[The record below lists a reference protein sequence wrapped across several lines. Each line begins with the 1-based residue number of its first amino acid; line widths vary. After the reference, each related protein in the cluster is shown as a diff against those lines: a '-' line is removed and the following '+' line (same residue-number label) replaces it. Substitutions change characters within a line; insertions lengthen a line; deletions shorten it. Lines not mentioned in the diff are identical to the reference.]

1 MSQKYAKTGTMSRR
15 PDPRNNRTR
24 SAIKAALVDLL
35 ASQPFDQL
43 LVRDIVAGAGIGN
56 ATFFRHYRDKAQVLE
71 EVAQDFFEQAS
82 GAMLPALGD
91 RHSDLGARHLCRFV
105 DEHRVVYTALLTG
118 GAGGQI
124 RADFVEKTA
133 EQAFPLAA
141 GQPVRLPGRLAVI
154 YPLSAIVTILAW
166 WLGEVPETP
175 PDEVAQLIARLVFK
189 PMMEYQ

>member
-1 MSQKYAKTGTMSRR
+1 MSRQ
-15 PDPRNNRTR
+15 PDPRNQRTR
-24 SAIKAALVDLL
+24 SAVKAALVDLL
-35 ASQPFDQL
+35 ASQPFDHV
-43 LVRDIVAGAGIGN
+43 LVRDIVARAGIGN

-105 DEHRVVYTALLTG
+105 DKHRVVYTALLTG

-133 EQAFPLAA
+133 EQAFALAA
-141 GQPVRLPGRLAVI
+141 DQPLRLPGRLAVI
-154 YPLSAIVTILAW
+154 YPLSAIVAILAW

-175 PDEVAQLIARLVFK
+175 TDEVAELSARLVFK
-189 PMMEYQ
+189 PMSEY